1 MSNRISPSSP
11 WLLWSVT
18 VAVFALYVF
27 GAIVSFAGLYAIAP
41 WLLLPE
47 TLYWSFPL
55 AVDVAILV
63 YKAAE
68 VILRNDTRKTHKI
81 KKAVFGSV
89 IFTFVSS
96 AGNVVHVVNANDPNP
111 LRFWG
116 GLLFA
121 GMIPWAVYLAASV
134 LTDLI
139 VDPLPQQDD
148 VLEREL
154 QKVLS
159 TEEREEQTAQ
169 PYTGWTGR
177 FVKTQNLTPPPPED
191 DEAPPED
198 EPIRFLHSE
207 DEVDAFGVNM
217 QEKRHEEM
225 TREMSARF
233 PDLSVT
239 RDVKLEPFPEAWG
252 KKDGS

>member
-41 WLLLPE
+41 WLLLPDY
-47 TLYWSFPL
+47 LYWSFPL

-139 VDPLPQQDD
+139 VDPLPRDEQP
-148 VLEREL
+148 VI
-154 QKVLS
+154 S
-159 TEEREEQTAQ
+159 TEEREGQTAQ
-169 PYTGWTGR
+169 PR
-177 FVKTQNLTPPPPED
+177 ESFVKTQNLARPEPDENNEYRPID
-191 DEAPPED
+191 DAPPED
-198 EPIRFLHSE
+198 EPIRFLY
-207 DEVDAFGVNM
+207 DEGKEGATAFELLK
-217 QEKRHEEM
+217 EKRESEGRTLHVV
-225 TREMSARF
+225 

-239 RDVKLEPFPEAWG
+239 RDVKLDPFPEAWG
-252 KKDGS
+252 KKDG

>member
-1 MSNRISPSSP
+1 MSSRISPSSP
-11 WLLWSVT
+11 WLLWAVT
-18 VAVFALYVF
+18 FAVFALYVF

-55 AVDVAILV
+55 AVDLAILV

-68 VILRNDTRKTHKI
+68 VILRNDERKTHKI

-96 AGNVVHVVNANDPNP
+96 AGNVVHVVNANDPDP

-116 GLLFA
+116 GVLFA

-139 VDPLPQQDD
+139 VDPLPRQ
-148 VLEREL
+148 EF
-154 QKVLS
+154 S
-159 TEEREEQTAQ
+159 TEEVRGRLVMTQNFDATREEVTMEHE
-169 PYTGWTGR
+169 
-177 FVKTQNLTPPPPED
+177 PPE
-191 DEAPPED
+191 E
-198 EPIRFLHSE
+198 EPIRFLYDEDADGETAADLLHDAQWGATAADLLRDKRESE
-207 DEVDAFGVNM
+207 GRTLHIV
-217 QEKRHEEM
+217 
-225 TREMSARF
+225 
-233 PDLSVT
+233 PDLSVS
-239 RDVKLEPFPEAWG
+239 REVKFEPFPENWG
-252 KKDGS
+252 GKDGS